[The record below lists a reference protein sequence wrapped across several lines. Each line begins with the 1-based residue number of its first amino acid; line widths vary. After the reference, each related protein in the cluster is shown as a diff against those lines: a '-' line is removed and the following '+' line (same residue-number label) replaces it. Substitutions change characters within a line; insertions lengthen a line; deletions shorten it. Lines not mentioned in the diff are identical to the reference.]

1 MTTYDE
7 TLRDRNYK
15 TDLYYNIQKSIL
27 MGLGYSEES
36 AQLAFLEPKKSGIP
50 TTVTQSIHKALS
62 KWIINNASFSQV

>member
-15 TDLYYNIQKSIL
+15 TDLYYNIQKAIL
-27 MGLGYSEES
+27 MGLGYSELQS
-36 AQLAFLEPKKSGIP
+36 QLAFLEPKKSGIP
-50 TTVTQSIHKALS
+50 TTVTQPIHRALD